1 MLNIPLFF
9 KKNIFSKIRFFPLA
23 VIEQNNLDHNIRKV
37 VSFSVFKNNILKSI
51 FKNNIL
57 KSIRP
62 FPISVF
68 DCETHREIKL
78 VTRLGV
84 DLSHL
89 RECKFKHSF

>member
-9 KKNIFSKIRFFPLA
+9 KKTIFSKIRFFPLA
-23 VIEQNNLDHNIRKV
+23 VIEQNNLGHNIRKV
-37 VSFSVFKNNILKSI
+37 VSFSVI
-51 FKNNIL
+51 KNNIL

-78 VTRLGV
+78 ITRLDV